1 MNKQVKATM
10 NRLLLILR
18 EFGNII
24 TDIAVPVIAVLTI
37 IVECIP
43 GVPLVVL
50 RVLKMME
57 DYAYMAFGTA
67 EKIEQRIEEKFV
79 AKQNK

>member
-1 MNKQVKATM
+1 MNKQLKVALD
-10 NRLLLILR
+10 RFLLILR

-24 TDIAVPVIAVLTI
+24 TNIAVPVIAVLI
-37 IVECIP
+37 IILECIP